1 MKFRSNEHALNEA
14 LIQERWPE
22 FEAIVPNDEVGLE
35 IVFQA
40 FSMLGLF
47 RCACGSPTIVREA
60 CSRTFSCSRCR
71 AKVWFTAGTMFYR
84 VKQFKAW
91 LGSIW
96 MMENGVALAGCRLA
110 KLAGVALATAHHIQ
124 KTIRLVVEN
133 CFDVEAPSVPSALF
147 ASILTKRSRTTSADT
162 HPSDELE
169 TVVEGGQAAEESKP
183 GFNDYQSEATG
194 FTADGAKPGQANAQ
208 FSSSNLSENELKVL
222 DCISFVPV
230 SFDSLCVLTGLS
242 AGIISSAVVM
252 LELFDLIVS
261 LDGNFFVRK
270 KMGQSS
276 HESREIFTEAVC
288 SVIHST
294 NHFIWS
300 FHHGVSFKW
309 LQSFLAM
316 IWFFSDR
323 ERWTRGSLLVAC
335 MKSGPI
341 SANRL
346 HRTRPSRL
354 VVFPAILRTV
364 AN

>member
-1 MKFRSNEHALNEA
+1 MKFRSNEHAANEA
-14 LIQERWPE
+14 LIQEMWPE
-22 FEAIVPNDEVGLE
+22 FELLVPNDEVGLE

-40 FSMLGLF
+40 FSMLGLIS
-47 RCACGSPTIVREA
+47 CACGSPTVIRGE
-60 CSRTFSCSRCR
+60 CSRTFSCSLCR
-71 AKVWFTAGTMFYR
+71 AKVWFTAGTIFYR

-133 CFDVEAPSVPSALF
+133 CFDIEAPSVPSALF
-147 ASILTKRSRTTSADT
+147 ASIMTKRSRTTVADT
-162 HPSDELE
+162 HPSEELE
-169 TVVEGGQAAEESKP
+169 TVTEGCQTAEESKA
-183 GFNDYQSEATG
+183 GFDNYESRNTE
-194 FTADGAKPGQANAQ
+194 FTADGAKSGQSDAH
-208 FSSSNLSENELKVL
+208 FSSSILSDSEQKVL

-242 AGIISSAVVM
+242 VGIISSAVVM

-270 KMGQSS
+270 KTCHSS
-276 HESREIFTEAVC
+276 QESREIFTESVC
-288 SVIHST
+288 SIIHST

-300 FHHGVSFKW
+300 IHHGVSFKW

-335 MKSGPI
+335 LKSGPI
-341 SANRL
+341 AADRL
-346 HRTRPSRL
+346 HGTRPSRL
-354 VVFPAILRTV
+354 VVFPSVLRAV